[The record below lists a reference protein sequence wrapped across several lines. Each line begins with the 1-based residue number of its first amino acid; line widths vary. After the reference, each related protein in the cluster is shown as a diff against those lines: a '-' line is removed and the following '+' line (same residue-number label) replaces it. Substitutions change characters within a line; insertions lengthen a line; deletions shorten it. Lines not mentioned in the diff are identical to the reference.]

1 MFLETEPSVTQTKIL
16 KLSLFLEILSGSSNI
31 PLSLDFFLNA
41 GQGIAAVIVVVVFL
55 SASRI
60 SKSSFYSNIWH
71 LLLNLFRALHRLSCN
86 EKNEQRMKV
95 RISFTV
101 SRTFHNILLLVV
113 LISDD
118 FDNTLIFSLVR
129 CTLKKKKRKQF
140 NSTANWV
147 SNCLRLILPF

>member
-1 MFLETEPSVTQTKIL
+1 MFLETDPSVTQTKIL
-16 KLSLFLEILSGSSNI
+16 KLSQFLEILSGSSNI

-41 GQGIAAVIVVVVFL
+41 EQGIAAVIVVVVFL

-60 SKSSFYSNIWH
+60 LKSSFYSNISH
-71 LLLNLFRALHRLSCN
+71 LL
-86 EKNEQRMKV
+86 
-95 RISFTV
+95 
-101 SRTFHNILLLVV
+101 RTFHNIQLLVV

-129 CTLKKKKRKQF
+129 CILKKKKRKQF

>member
-1 MFLETEPSVTQTKIL
+1 MFLETDPSVTQTKIL
-16 KLSLFLEILSGSSNI
+16 KLSQFLEILSGSSNI

-41 GQGIAAVIVVVVFL
+41 EQGIAAVIVVVVFL

-60 SKSSFYSNIWH
+60 LKSSFYSNISH
-71 LLLNLFRALHRLSCN
+71 LLLNLFRALHGLSCN
-86 EKNEQRMKV
+86 EKNEQRIKV

-129 CTLKKKKRKQF
+129 CILKKKKRKQF